1 MININISF
9 IMSED
14 LFEDSNLK
22 VYENQELIY
31 QKLKENTIEKMNIL
45 GNRIEKILELN
56 ENALCNEEATL
67 LLFQSVKSIYQEL
80 ILLKEDVNLLK
91 EASK

>member
-1 MININISF
+1 
-9 IMSED
+9 MSED